1 MKSKSLG
8 GSFLPIA
15 VIFVATSLLFAA
27 AHDWLAGKHIDHR
40 VLLAG
45 NLILFLATALSFYLY
60 SRTLRN
66 SNVHSFLRMMYA
78 GLLIKMVLILAA
90 TLLYLF
96 MTGGKVSKGGIMG
109 CFGLYVV
116 YTYLE
121 VKILMRLIRN
131 LPKNA

>member
-8 GSFLPIA
+8 GYFLPIA
-15 VIFVATSLLFAA
+15 VIFVVTSLLFAA
-27 AHDWLAGKHIDHR
+27 AHGWLVARNIDYM

-66 SNVHSFLRMMYA
+66 SNVQVFLRMMYSS
-78 GLLIKMVLILAA
+78 LLIKMAVCLAA

-96 MTGGKVSKGGIMG
+96 LTGGKVSKGGILG
-109 CFGLYVV
+109 CFVLYVV
-116 YTYLE
+116 YTWLE